1 MKITVSQILDA
12 CKGTLL
18 CGEKDTVIQ
27 SVCIDSR
34 KVTPGALFV
43 PIKGERNNGHDYIDS
58 VLEAGAAA
66 TLTQEH
72 DHAQGQQAW
81 IRVEDTQKAL
91 QDIAAAY
98 RSWFS
103 IPFVGITGSVGKTTT
118 KEMVAL
124 ALSAGFHVMKTA
136 GNFNSQ
142 IGLPLTLFQL
152 QPEDTAAVI
161 EMGMSDFGEMERLTQ
176 IARPQYAVVTNIG
189 ISHIEN
195 LKTQENIMAEK
206 LHITDAFTE
215 DSVLFL
221 NADDPLLSTIS
232 KWDLGKLVTYGT
244 SETADYRASQVMVQ
258 GRETIYTLHTPAQ
271 TRVVTLPAL
280 GMHNVLNSLAAIAVS
295 EHLGLEL
302 DEVLVKLRNYTPPT
316 MRQEIHE
323 VHGITVIDDSYNA
336 SPDSIKSGV
345 DVLCSLEHPG
355 RRVAV
360 LADMLELGD
369 IAHLAHFDVGVHVAK
384 AGVEMLVGI
393 GTWAKQMAEGALS
406 VNPTMQTILCKD
418 NQQALDVLQK
428 EIRGGDCILVK
439 GSRSMKTDEI
449 VKELLQR

>member
-1 MKITVSQILDA
+1 MKITVGQVLDA

-18 CGEKDTVIQ
+18 CGETDTVIH

-43 PIKGERNNGHDYIDS
+43 PIKGARSNGHDYIGS
-58 VLEAGAAA
+58 VMEAGAAA

-81 IRVEDTQKAL
+81 IRVENTQKAL

-103 IPFVGITGSVGKTTT
+103 IPLVGITGSVGKTTT

-124 ALSAGFHVMKTA
+124 ALSAGFRVMKTA

-161 EMGMSDFGEMERLTQ
+161 EMGMSDFGEMERLAQ

-195 LKTQENIMAEK
+195 LKTQEHIMAEK
-206 LHITDAFTE
+206 LRITDTFTE
-215 DSVLFL
+215 NSVLFL
-221 NADDPLLSTIS
+221 NGDDPLLSTVQ
-232 KWDLGKLVTYGT
+232 KWSPGKLIIYGT
-244 SETADYRASQVMVQ
+244 SETADYRASQVVVQ
-258 GRETIYTLHTPAQ
+258 GRETVYTLTTPTQ
-271 TRVVTLPAL
+271 TRIVTLPAL
-280 GMHNVLNSLAAIAVS
+280 GLHNVLNSLAAVAVS
-295 EHLGLEL
+295 EQLGLEL
-302 DEVLVKLRNYTPPT
+302 DEILVKLRSYTPPT

-345 DVLCSLEHPG
+345 DVLCSLDHPG

-406 VNPTMQTILCKD
+406 VNPAIQIALCKN
-418 NQQALDVLQK
+418 NQEALDILQK
-428 EIRGGDCILVK
+428 EIREGDCILVK